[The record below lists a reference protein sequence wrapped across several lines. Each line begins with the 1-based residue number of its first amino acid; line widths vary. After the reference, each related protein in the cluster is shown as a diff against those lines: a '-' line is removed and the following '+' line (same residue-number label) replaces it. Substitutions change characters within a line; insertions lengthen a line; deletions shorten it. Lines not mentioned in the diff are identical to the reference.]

1 MLLLQITLN
10 HLLRLSSLFVGYFL
24 PALDCVKSTVHSD
37 QTRIRYLVIH
47 FVILH
52 LIHLVLKPLFHS
64 GAVNPLL
71 ELPLVFW
78 LSSSHTRGSLVIYE
92 CIVVPLL
99 ERFEGQVDD
108 EIEKRSRG
116 MRIGAMRFML
126 NGGAAFLRQIWEILS
141 NATGSGDVDDDIRLT
156 GTDVSRSD
164 SSEDEARSAAG
175 AAGSLDPQHS
185 VRQSL
190 QSIQSSGSTDYSEQ
204 METEDD
210 AAYVQDFLSM
220 LERGL
225 YVFSHVSKDG
235 NETDNI
241 TEDEGPSGKTFALNV
256 FSYAPDNNIFRLST
270 VDSHHHD
277 RDTTALSVLDIDKVM
292 ESGTQGITFAMNQT
306 VASVQKVVE
315 IVLSDQEDRD
325 TLLYG
330 LQVCIDNL
338 VERNK

>member
-1 MLLLQITLN
+1 MLLLQITLH

-24 PALDCVKSTVHSD
+24 PALDCVKSVVHSD
-37 QTRIRYLVIH
+37 HTRIRYLVIH

-52 LIHLVLKPLFHS
+52 LMYLMLTPLFHS

-99 ERFEGQVDD
+99 ARFEGQVDD

-126 NGGAAFLRQIWEILS
+126 NGGAAFLRQVWEVLS
-141 NATGSGDVDDDIRLT
+141 NSTGTDDVDDDIRCT
-156 GTDVSRSD
+156 GTDVSRSE
-164 SSEDEARSAAG
+164 SSEDDARSAAG

-204 METEDD
+204 METDD
-210 AAYVQDFLSM
+210 DGAYVQDFLSM

-235 NETDNI
+235 NEAYNS
-241 TEDEGPSGKTFALNV
+241 TEDEGPSDKTFALKV

-277 RDTTALSVLDIDKVM
+277 RDTTALLVLDIDKVM
-292 ESGTQGITFAMNQT
+292 ESGAQGITFAMNQT
-306 VASVQKVVE
+306 VASAQKVE
-315 IVLSDQEDRD
+315 MVLSDQEDRD

-330 LQVCIDNL
+330 LKVCIDNL
-338 VERNK
+338 VERNN